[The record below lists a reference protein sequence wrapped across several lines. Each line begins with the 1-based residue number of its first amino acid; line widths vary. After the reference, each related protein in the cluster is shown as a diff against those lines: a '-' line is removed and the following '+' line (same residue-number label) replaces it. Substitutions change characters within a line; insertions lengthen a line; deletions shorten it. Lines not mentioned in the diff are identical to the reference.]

1 MADIVGVRFERSGR
15 VHYCD
20 PANYDLSVG
29 ETVLVDTDDGP
40 KEGRVVIAASQVVHS
55 DLRGPM
61 SVVLSRV
68 ES

>member
-1 MADIVGVRFERSGR
+1 MPNIVGVRFERSGR

-20 PANYDLSVG
+20 PANHDLSVG

-40 KEGRVVIAASQVVHS
+40 KEGRVVIAASQVLHS

-61 SVVLSRV
+61 SVVLTKV
-68 ES
+68 EQ